1 MFKSRKDY
9 YFNGVIIK
17 ISRRNVEL
25 VKQISGLILV
35 IYVIAWIVVGVSS
48 NGLMDTQTSSA
59 IQSILELP
67 TAIALVAYVNLE
79 VKLELDKPKHRSLS
93 KNKSSISISLIVLGT
108 MFIVILIYVKFI
120 Q

>member
-1 MFKSRKDY
+1 MYKSQKDY

-17 ISRRNVEL
+17 IARRNVEM
-25 VKQISGLILV
+25 VKQISGFLLV
-35 IYVIAWIVVGVSS
+35 IYAVVWILAGVSS
-48 NGLMDTQTSSA
+48 NGITDIQTSNA

-79 VKLELDKPKHRSLS
+79 VKLELDKPKYRSFS
-93 KNKSSISISLIVLGT
+93 KNKSSISMLLIVLGSL
-108 MFIVILIYVKFI
+108 FILILIYIKFI